1 MRDHELFTWGWDS
14 MSRLQEH
21 ILPSVETL
29 IRLWAFCVPTTFT
42 QYTGCCKNN
51 MGMCMV
57 IRFKL
62 LLIMLRNNHGLR
74 FTGEM
79 TFGRLDRLPHGLRL
93 AVSTVASVSVRK
105 KLTLLPEPTVL
116 AHALIDSPWPSWPRW
131 ASRSVYMEKSWPC
144 NFL

>member
-1 MRDHELFTWGWDS
+1 
-14 MSRLQEH
+14 
-21 ILPSVETL
+21 
-29 IRLWAFCVPTTFT
+29 
-42 QYTGCCKNN
+42 

-62 LLIMLRNNHGLR
+62 LLIMLRNDHGLR

-93 AVSTVASVSVRK
+93 AASTVASVSVRK

-116 AHALIDSPWPSWPRW
+116 AHALIDSP
-131 ASRSVYMEKSWPC
+131 
-144 NFL
+144 